1 MHTIMLT
8 FHAQDVGVKMSRLDE
23 GVKYVSSHS
32 ILFNGLLVEDTTSPR
47 SILSLTLV
55 MYTPLI

>member
-1 MHTIMLT
+1 MLT